1 MYIELTAT
9 DQLIQRILDEVT
21 QDLSKTWLLMFGEKD
36 LPELPLVIESLKAH
50 NVKFFGGIFPGI
62 IDQEKKYESGVV
74 LKTLPEETILLTIPG
89 LENADFEIEVIPEVI
104 QNEMPQSALVLLDG
118 LTANVATFLRK
129 LYGAYGDTI
138 NYMGGGA
145 GSLTLQQQPCVFNE
159 EGIFQD
165 TAMVAFIPAKSTLG
179 IKHGWQKIV
188 EPIMATGTDKNVITE
203 LNWDNA
209 FYIYK
214 DVVEASSGQS
224 FAQHDFFDLAKG
236 YPFGINKE
244 GVEVIVRDPIMV
256 NESGALVCVGEVPQ
270 NTSLA
275 ILKGEKQDLIDAAG
289 EAAFTCQQASTAQ
302 NNDYMVFDCIS
313 RVLFLEDDFGAELQA
328 VKEGLG
334 HPQSLSGALTL
345 GEISSYGEGYIEF
358 FNKTI
363 VVGSLE
369 VN

>member
-1 MYIELTAT
+1 MYIEIAAI
-9 DQLIQRILDEVT
+9 DQFIEKVLHEVT
-21 QDLSKTWLLMFGEKD
+21 QDLSKTWLFMFGEQD
-36 LPELPLVIESLKAH
+36 LPALTPLIEALKMH
-50 NVKFFGGIFPGI
+50 HVKFFGGIFPGV
-62 IDQEKKYESGVV
+62 IDQEQKYDAGLV
-74 LKTLPEETILLTIPG
+74 LKALPEETVLLTVAG
-89 LENADFEIEVIPEVI
+89 LEQADFEIELIPEII

-129 LYGAYGDTI
+129 LYGAYGDGI

-145 GSLTLQQQPCVFNE
+145 GSLSLQQQPCVFSQ

-165 TAMVAFIPAKSTLG
+165 TALVAFIPTKSTLG

-188 EPIMATGTDKNVITE
+188 EPIMATGTDKNIITE

-209 FYIYK
+209 FDIYK
-214 DVVEASSGQS
+214 EVVEVNSGES
-224 FAQHDFFDLAKG
+224 FAQQDFFDLAKG

-256 NESGALVCVGEVPQ
+256 NEDGALVCVGEVPQ

-275 ILKGEKQDLIDAAG
+275 ILKGEKQNLIDAAG
-289 EAAFTCQQASTAQ
+289 EAASTCQRASIAQ
-302 NNDYMVFDCIS
+302 QSDYMVFDCIS

-328 VKEGLG
+328 VKQGLG
-334 HPQSLSGALTL
+334 HPESLSGALTL

-363 VVGSLE
+363 VVGSLQ
-369 VN
+369 VG

>member
-1 MYIELTAT
+1 MYIELTAA
-9 DQLIQRILDEVT
+9 DQFIQQVLDVVT

-36 LPELPLVIESLKAH
+36 LPALPPVIEALKQHQA
-50 NVKFFGGIFPGI
+50 KFFGGIFPGI
-62 IDQEKKYESGVV
+62 IDQEQKYESGLV
-74 LKTLPEETILLTIPG
+74 LKALPEDTVLLTVPG
-89 LENADFEIEVIPEVI
+89 LENADFEIEVLPEVT
-104 QNEMPQSALVLLDG
+104 QNNSPQSALVLLDG

-129 LYGAYGDTI
+129 LYSAYGDTI

-145 GSLTLQQQPCVFNE
+145 GSLTLQQQPCVFNQ

-165 TAMVAFIPAKSTLG
+165 MALVAFIPTKSTLG
-179 IKHGWQKIV
+179 VKHGWQKIV

-209 FYIYK
+209 FDIYK

-244 GVEVIVRDPIMV
+244 GVEVIVRDPITV
-256 NESGALVCVGEVPQ
+256 NEKGALVCVGEVPQ

-275 ILKGEKQDLIDAAG
+275 ILKGEKQHLIDAAG
-289 EAAFTCQQASTAQ
+289 EAALACQRASKAKD
-302 NNDYMVFDCIS
+302 NDYLVFDCIS
-313 RVLFLEDDFGAELQA
+313 RVLFLEDDFGAELHA

-334 HPQSLSGALTL
+334 HPENLSGALTL

-369 VN
+369 V

>member
-1 MYIELTAT
+1 MYIEITAAERF
-9 DQLIQRILDEVT
+9 IQEVLDVVT
-21 QDLSKTWLLMFGEKD
+21 QDLSKTWLFMFGEQD
-36 LPELPLVIESLKAH
+36 LPALEPLIETLRAH
-50 NVKFFGGIFPGI
+50 QVKFFGGVFPGI
-62 IDQEKKYESGVV
+62 IDQEQKYESGLV
-74 LKTLPEETILLTIPG
+74 LKALPEETVLLTVNG
-89 LENADFEIEVIPEVI
+89 LEQPDFEIEILPQVT
-104 QNEMPQSALVLLDG
+104 QNETPQSALVLLDG

-145 GSLTLQQQPCVFNE
+145 GSLSLQQQPCVFNQ
-159 EGIFQD
+159 EGVFQD
-165 TAMVAFIPAKSTLG
+165 TALVAFIPAKSTLG

-188 EPIMATGTDKNVITE
+188 EPIMATGTDKNIITE

-209 FYIYK
+209 FDIYK
-214 DVVEASSGQS
+214 EVVEVSSGQS

-256 NESGALVCVGEVPQ
+256 NENGALVCVGEVPQ

-275 ILKGEKQDLIDAAG
+275 ILKGEKQSLIDAAG
-289 EAAFTCQQASTAQ
+289 EAALACQQASTKKS
-302 NNDYMVFDCIS
+302 NDYLVFDCIS

-328 VKEGLG
+328 VKDGLG
-334 HPQSLSGALTL
+334 QPENLSGALTL

-363 VVGSLE
+363 VVGALE
-369 VN
+369 V